1 MEDEVLKKRMA
12 VLFCSLVLTAV
23 GVFPAAA
30 GEWELS
36 EDGKYVWVPFEKV
49 DSTNVGKYQ

>member
-1 MEDEVLKKRMA
+1 MKVALA
-12 VLFCSLVLTAV
+12 LAS
-23 GVFPAAA
+23 GGSA
-30 GEWELS
+30 GGIDYLS